1 MKHQPAIHSIRLV
14 NMKSGITEAQRYID
28 IFMCS
33 LQEKMKTQNIIPKDL
48 EELEEIQSLLDWVKN
63 Q

>member
-14 NMKSGITEAQRYID
+14 NMKSGITETQRYID

-33 LQEKMKTQNIIPKDL
+33 LQEKMKTQNIMPKDL

>member
-1 MKHQPAIHSIRLV
+1 
-14 NMKSGITEAQRYID
+14 MKSGITEAQRYID

-33 LQEKMKTQNIIPKDL
+33 LQEKMKAQIIMPKDL